1 MDVPARPSPHLDPHS
16 EFVLDTRD
24 LGRRAGSMREVRRS
38 VTAPADW
45 ALELVRV
52 PAGDAVQ
59 LDLRLESVMDGV
71 LVSGTVTAPVA
82 AECGRCLDPISSEL
96 AAPVQELFSYE
107 PDPDDDEAPVVDGDL
122 LDLEAV
128 LRDAV
133 VLALPLNP
141 VCDEECPGL
150 CPGCG
155 IRLADAEPGHRHEE
169 IDPRW
174 EALAALSASESP
186 RSADSDDNGKT
197 SAADAPRRPADPKTQ
212 ES

>member
-71 LVSGTVTAPVA
+71 LVSGTVT
-82 AECGRCLDPISSEL
+82 
-96 AAPVQELFSYE
+96 APVQELFSYE